1 MKNHAKLT
9 DLFALLVFVIF
20 AICLLA
26 VLLSGARSYETVVQR
41 GEESFKGRTA
51 AQYVTTRVR
60 QAGGVAVADFFG
72 CDALAITETIGEE
85 TYLTRVYCYDGYLRE
100 LYCPEGAA
108 LQPRDGEKLIPMDA
122 MYLSVDDGI
131 LRVQLDGQELL
142 LHLDGKGAAP

>member
-1 MKNHAKLT
+1 MKNHAKIT

-20 AICLLA
+20 AVCLLA

-51 AQYVTTRVR
+51 AQYVTIRVR
-60 QAGGVAVADFFG
+60 QAGGVAVADFSG
-72 CDALAITETIGEE
+72 CDALVITETIGEE

-122 MYLSVDDGI
+122 MYLSVDAGI

-142 LHLDGKGAAP
+142 LHLDGKGVAP